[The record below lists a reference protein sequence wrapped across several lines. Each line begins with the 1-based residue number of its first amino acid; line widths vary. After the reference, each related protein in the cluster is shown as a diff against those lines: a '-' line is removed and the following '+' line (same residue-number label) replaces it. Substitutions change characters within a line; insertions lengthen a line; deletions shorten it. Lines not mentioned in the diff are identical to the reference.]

1 MQYLLLK
8 DLMIYLFLSDYM
20 DIIEDVSNTIIE
32 ASTNL
37 SKDKYNALK
46 KAISIED
53 NENALWTLNQI
64 LKNYKTTNFYQK
76 KKPTL
81 E

>member
-1 MQYLLLK
+1 
-8 DLMIYLFLSDYM
+8 M

-64 LKNYKTTNFYQK
+64 LKNYKVFILY
-76 KKPTL
+76 
-81 E
+81 

>member
-1 MQYLLLK
+1 
-8 DLMIYLFLSDYM
+8 M

-64 LKNYKTTNFYQK
+64 LKNYNKICKNYKYQQQYK
-76 KKPTL
+76 NY
-81 E
+81 

>member
-20 DIIEDVSNTIIE
+20 DIIEDVSNAIIK

-37 SKDKYNALK
+37 SEDKFNALK
-46 KAISIED
+46 KAISVED
-53 NENALWTLNQI
+53 NENALWALNQI
-64 LKNYKTTNFYQK
+64 LENYKR
-76 KKPTL
+76 
-81 E
+81 